1 MNKRLQ
7 IIQAGIKLFVEND
20 IQATPMSAIAKEAGT
35 GMGTIY
41 NYFATKEELINEIY
55 LFIKQQQLHHASLA
69 NQQDSVKL
77 HFLQFS
83 ETFITF
89 LLANPSYFYFIDQIK
104 NSPILTSE
112 TRSQGSQV
120 YQPFLEILSKGQQ
133 QGIIKNIDIE
143 EIMHFLEGG
152 LMGFMRWAIS
162 KGKSADKSIVV
173 NHIQLAWDAV
183 KS

>member
-1 MNKRLQ
+1 MDKRLQ
-7 IIQAGIKLFVEND
+7 IIEAGMKLFVEND

-55 LFIKQQQLHHASLA
+55 LFIKQKQLQHASLS
-69 NQQDSVKL
+69 NQQDGVKPQ
-77 HFLQFS
+77 FLQFA

-89 LLANPSYFYFIDQIK
+89 LLENPACFYFIDQIK

-112 TRSQGSQV
+112 TKLQGLRV
-120 YQPFLEILSKGQQ
+120 YQPFLEILVKGQQ

-143 EIMHFLEGG
+143 EILHFLDGG
-152 LMGFMRWAIS
+152 LMGFLRWAIS
-162 KGKSADKSIVV
+162 NGKCTDRSIVV
-173 NHIQLAWDAV
+173 NHIQMAWDSI